1 MRRFR
6 EGVKGFMALLSFL
19 TIIPTGIHDLSL
31 ASRFFYLSPIIGLI
45 EGLVAVS
52 PMLLDAPTYVRAA
65 IILVLSHLITGFN
78 HLDGFADL
86 SDAIAS
92 GRRGE
97 DMLRIMK
104 KPERGAAAI
113 ASTTLL
119 IIVSY
124 SSLLELVDELWWQMI
139 MLSHVLASESM
150 YLLAIS
156 STPPGYD
163 GLGRVFIVESKRGVG
178 AVVNSISFGLIL
190 ILIFSF
196 GGALTPHGLT
206 MVAAMT
212 LIVTYTRVKSH
223 RILGFVNGDVLGF
236 CYELTKAA
244 TLILPAALT
253 SILT

>member
-1 MRRFR
+1 
-6 EGVKGFMALLSFL
+6 MALLSFL

-52 PMLLDAPTYVRAA
+52 PMFLDAPTYVRAA

-178 AVVNSISFGLIL
+178 AMVNLISFGFILIL
-190 ILIFSF
+190 ILSF
-196 GGALTPHGLT
+196 GGGLTPHGLT
-206 MVAAMT
+206 MVAAMI

>member
-1 MRRFR
+1 
-6 EGVKGFMALLSFL
+6 MALLSFL

-52 PMLLDAPTYVRAA
+52 PMFLDAPTYVRAA

-124 SSLLELVDELWWQMI
+124 SSLIELVDEVWWQMI
-139 MLSHVLASESM
+139 ILSHVLASESM

-178 AVVNSISFGLIL
+178 AVVNSISFGFIL

-196 GGALTPHGLT
+196 GGLTPYGLT
-206 MVAAMT
+206 MVAAMI
-212 LIVTYTRVKSH
+212 LIATYTRVKSH

-253 SILT
+253 SILM